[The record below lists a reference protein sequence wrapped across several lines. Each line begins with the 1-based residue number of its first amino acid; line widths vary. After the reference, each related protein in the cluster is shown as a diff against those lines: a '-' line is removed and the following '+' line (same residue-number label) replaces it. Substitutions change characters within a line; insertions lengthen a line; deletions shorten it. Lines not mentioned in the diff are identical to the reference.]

1 MNTMHLLCNVL
12 TEREQI
18 RLYLYNS
25 NKGFLAQLNASTSG
39 RGKKE
44 ELWPMVV
51 MVELGCGLMK
61 LVIRMYYY

>member
-18 RLYLYNS
+18 KLYLYNS
-25 NKGFLAQLNASTSG
+25 NEGFLAQLNASTSG

-44 ELWPMVV
+44 EL
-51 MVELGCGLMK
+51 
-61 LVIRMYYY
+61 